1 MLSAPV
7 HYRSAAEIEAIA
19 MAAKNKLNQLLVNE
33 SADDE
38 MIVPKILFPVVD
50 QNTNTIL

>member
-1 MLSAPV
+1 MLSAPI
-7 HYRSAAEIEAIA
+7 HYRSAAELQAIT
-19 MAAKNKLNQLLVNE
+19 MAAKNNLNQSVNNE
-33 SADDE
+33 YADDE